1 MHRLENIRRLRA
13 RRSRATSTRRAIALQ
28 IRHGRA
34 HARAAWWCC
43 AIAVALGGVWAGV
56 ASAGTAAP
64 APRPPA
70 LAGAASRQ
78 YACDATSTPN
88 SAQEDYFPL
97 AHGVSAVNLWNVTSS
112 AGSIRRCYG
121 TAGLTTAIS
130 LSRVVQNG
138 AGPAGYPEVAY
149 GFGLTD
155 RPFCPT
161 ANACQTKPFPLATTT
176 LRNSY
181 LLSTTY
187 AIGATPVPYD
197 FIYDFW
203 LERSPT
209 AGGPVTCTSTDA
221 PPSCPQPGDV
231 ELLIVLDHRAIPF
244 CKSAPSQVSE
254 PLTLDD
260 RASAATWTVCSIA
273 GGTEATSVAFFLDR
287 PAERRSASV
296 SLQPKAFVDA
306 ALSFLGHGY
315 ATAAYD
321 LMGVELG
328 GEFDSCSTSNC
339 QPAWSW
345 RLGQLALRTPE
356 GTIRLLAK

>member
-1 MHRLENIRRLRA
+1 MHRLRNIRPRAAWLSRHGRVGGPAA
-13 RRSRATSTRRAIALQ
+13 RRSSAIAL
-28 IRHGRA
+28 
-34 HARAAWWCC
+34 
-43 AIAVALGGVWAGV
+43 AVAGLCAGV
-56 ASAGTAAP
+56 ASSGTAAP
-64 APRPPA
+64 TPRTPGPA
-70 LAGAASRQ
+70 RAAAARQ

-97 AHGVSAVNLWNVTSS
+97 AYGVSAVNLWNVTSS
-112 AGSIRRCYG
+112 TGSIRRCYG

-130 LSRVVQNG
+130 LSRVIQNG

-161 ANACQTKPFPLATTT
+161 ANVCQTKPFPLATAALGT
-176 LRNSY
+176 SY
-181 LLSTTY
+181 VLSTTY
-187 AIGATPVPYD
+187 SIGATPVPYD

-209 AGGPVTCTSTDA
+209 PGGPVTCSSTDA

-244 CKSAPSQVSE
+244 CKSAPSRLSE
-254 PLTLDD
+254 PLTVDG

-273 GGTEATSVAFFLDR
+273 GGTEATSVAFFLDK
-287 PAERRSASV
+287 PAERASASV
-296 SLQPKAFVDA
+296 TLQPKAFVDS
-306 ALSFLGHGY
+306 ALAFLGHGY
-315 ATAAYD
+315 AAASYD

-328 GEFDSCSTSNC
+328 GEFDSCSSANC

-345 RLGQLALRTPE
+345 RLGQLALRTPG